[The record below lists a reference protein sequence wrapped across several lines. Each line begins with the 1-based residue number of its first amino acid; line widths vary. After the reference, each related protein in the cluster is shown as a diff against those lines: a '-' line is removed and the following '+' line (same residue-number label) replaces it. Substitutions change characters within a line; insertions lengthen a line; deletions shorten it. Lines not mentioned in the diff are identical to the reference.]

1 MRKAINIVL
10 FLIVALVFCSCQTI
24 KRLERHDVMHIMVY
38 DLENKAVQG
47 MKFTLDGN
55 YTGTSDIYGRLLLDF
70 GKNADSNNHTLK
82 GNKAGYSFVEDTISF
97 VQSGILYY
105 KIGTAEQYLRE
116 AEKCADEGDL
126 ILALNYIERGESLE
140 KSDDIFYLHAVLLY
154 KTGKS
159 DEALEII
166 DKISN
171 KNRKEVVELISKV
184 KGENRTE

>member
-1 MRKAINIVL
+1 MKRAINIVL
-10 FLIVALVFCSCQTI
+10 FLIATLAFCSCQTV

-38 DLENKAVQG
+38 DLDNKAVQG

-70 GKNADSNNHTLK
+70 GKNADSNNHILK
-82 GNKAGYSFVEDTISF
+82 GNKAGHSSVEDTISF

-116 AEKCADEGDL
+116 AEKFADEGDL
-126 ILALNYIERGESLE
+126 TLALEYIERAEFLE

-159 DEALEII
+159 DEARSVI
-166 DKISN
+166 DKIGN
-171 KNRKEVVELISKV
+171 KNRREVIELISKV
-184 KGENRTE
+184 KGDSKR

>member
-10 FLIVALVFCSCQTI
+10 FLITTLALYSCQTI
-24 KRLERHDVMHIMVY
+24 KRLERHDAMHVMVY
-38 DLENKAVQG
+38 DLDNKAVQG
-47 MKFTLDGN
+47 MKFTLDENNAGV
-55 YTGTSDIYGRLLLDF
+55 SDIYGRLLLDF

-82 GNKAGYSFVEDTISF
+82 GNKAGYSSVEDTVSF

-126 ILALNYIERGESLE
+126 TLALEYMERGESLE

-154 KTGKS
+154 KMGKS

-171 KNRKEVVELISKV
+171 KNRKEVIELISKV
-184 KGENRTE
+184 KGENKTE

>member
-1 MRKAINIVL
+1 MKRAINIVL
-10 FLIVALVFCSCQTI
+10 FLITTLALYSCQTI
-24 KRLERHDVMHIMVY
+24 KRLERHDLMHVMVY
-38 DLENKAVQG
+38 DLDNKAVQG
-47 MKFTLDGN
+47 MKLTLDGN
-55 YTGTSDIYGRLLLDF
+55 YTGISDIYGRLLLDF

-126 ILALNYIERGESLE
+126 TLALDYIERSESLE

-159 DEALEII
+159 DEACGVI
-166 DKISN
+166 DKIGN
-171 KNRKEVVELISKV
+171 KNRKEVAELIAKI
-184 KGENRTE
+184 KKEI